1 MENMSKEEFFKQSN
15 AEVQRMREMNMRS
28 SVPQERHKMP
38 PAPSFVRVN
47 GANKRNDRID
57 KWIQALAIPFV
68 LALITGVLEYNNDR
82 FFYRK

>member
-1 MENMSKEEFFKQSN
+1 MSKKEFFKQSN

-68 LALITGVLEYNNDR
+68 LVLITGVLEYNNDR